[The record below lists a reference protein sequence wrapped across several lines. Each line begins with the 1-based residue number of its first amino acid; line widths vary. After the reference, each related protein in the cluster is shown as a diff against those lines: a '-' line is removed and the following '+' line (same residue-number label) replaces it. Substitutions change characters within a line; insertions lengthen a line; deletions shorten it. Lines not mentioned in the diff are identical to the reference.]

1 MAFTILEIILMVAM
15 AALIVVVVVVVL
27 ARRRFAAKTARRMDG
42 LYTSQIRDYESEI
55 RRLNTL
61 LDEETRRNKDAQQ
74 LLSSKAAAIAQAV
87 DIEKIAAEQKSLEG
101 QQLEL
106 TERNQVLWDISVAIE
121 KERQHIQTLK
131 EEIEDQ
137 HKSVTSSIQYAKL
150 IQNAVLPTDE
160 ILKDSFADVFL
171 FWRPRDIVSGD
182 FYWMKRIGDTVIFT
196 VADCTGHGV
205 PGAFMSMLG
214 VALLNEVCVDFT
226 PGTRPSQILEEMR
239 RKIIITL
246 NQSKAAVHEQKDGVD
261 MALCVLDLANTKMQF
276 SGANNGM
283 LHVRGTTL
291 TEYKPVRNPI
301 AIYPRMVQFE
311 DHEVDIQHGDY
322 VYMYSDGY
330 ADQFS
335 DDGQKFTNR
344 NFRELIVDINSKTKS
359 AAEQSAILAKVLDQW
374 RGTHPQIDDILVGGY
389 RIK

>member
-1 MAFTILEIILMVAM
+1 MAFTTLEIILMAAM
-15 AALIVVVVVVVL
+15 AIAAAVIVAGML
-27 ARRRFAAKTARRMDG
+27 ARRRFASKTARRMDS

-61 LDEETRRNKDAQQ
+61 LDDESRRQKDAPQPS
-74 LLSSKAAAIAQAV
+74 SSKSAAIAQAV

-101 QQLEL
+101 QQQEL
-106 TERNQVLWDISVAIE
+106 SERNQVLWDMSVAIE

-131 EEIEDQ
+131 DEIEN
-137 HKSVTSSIQYAKL
+137 HHRAVTASIEYAKL
-150 IQNAVLPTDE
+150 IQNAVLPTAE
-160 ILKDSFADVFL
+160 ILRESFADVFL

-214 VALLNEVCVDFT
+214 VAFLNEICVDFT

-239 RKIIITL
+239 RKVIDTL
-246 NQSKAAVHEQKDGVD
+246 QQSENAKKQKDGMD
-261 MALCVLDLANTKMQF
+261 MALCILDLAQTKMQF
-276 SGANNGM
+276 SGANNGI

-301 AIYPRMVQFE
+301 AIYPRIMPFI
-311 DHEVDIQHGDY
+311 DHDIDIQSGDY

-330 ADQFS
+330 TDQFS
-335 DDGQKFTNR
+335 SDSQKFTNMR
-344 NFRELIVDINSKTKS
+344 FRQLITEINAKTKS
-359 AAEQSAILAKVLDQW
+359 AAEQSAILADTLQKWKGD
-374 RGTHPQIDDILVGGY
+374 TPQMDDILVGGY